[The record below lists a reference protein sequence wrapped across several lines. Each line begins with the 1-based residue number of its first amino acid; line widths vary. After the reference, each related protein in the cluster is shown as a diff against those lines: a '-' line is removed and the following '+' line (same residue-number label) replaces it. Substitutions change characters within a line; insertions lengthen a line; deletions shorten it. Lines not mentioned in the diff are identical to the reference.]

1 MLCHSV
7 SARNGEGNESLRG
20 SWAEGALSSCL
31 VVDGGRIALC
41 VVVRRHVQQ
50 NLPCQHKVVV
60 AEDQLAI
67 LRTPTRV
74 LRSELRVVIQD
85 RWPVVHEERH
95 GHEQRERSVR
105 SDAIVAAD
113 DGIVRHGDVGCPD
126 ESLGTTTCKL
136 RYSYTNLKSQTLS
149 AKTPGNVQR

>member
-1 MLCHSV
+1 M
-7 SARNGEGNESLRG
+7 
-20 SWAEGALSSCL
+20 SSCL
-31 VVDGGRIALC
+31 VVDGGRIALG

-50 NLPCQHKVVV
+50 HLPRKYKVVV

-67 LRTPTRV
+67 LRTSTRV
-74 LRSELRVVIQD
+74 LRSELRVVVQD
-85 RWPVVHEERH
+85 RWPVVHEEKH
-95 GHEQRERSVR
+95 GHKQRERSVR
-105 SDAIVAAD
+105 SDAVITAD

-136 RYSYTNLKSQTLS
+136 RFSYTNLKSQTLS